1 MFKNHI
7 HLVWSTCYEE
17 TVELM
22 DFYLNND
29 SARERIALNGQ
40 KYVYENH
47 NYLERAREIVEALKA
62 VQT

>member
-1 MFKNHI
+1 
-7 HLVWSTCYEE
+7 
-17 TVELM
+17 M